1 MLILSIPLDSQPWKY
16 QKMFTMLKMVIGNHR
31 IVLNDSDSGLPLGM
45 NVSLLASMDSVEAV
59 KAAYNKLKEGAR
71 IISPISETTYSSCFV
86 SLVDRFDV
94 RWELIKENE
103 GEN

>member
-1 MLILSIPLDSQPWKY
+1 
-16 QKMFTMLKMVIGNHR
+16 MFTMLKMVIGNHR